1 MNDRLRVGVVGA
13 NGENDRWG
21 AKAHVPAVKALD
33 ELELVAVATSHEDS
47 ARKAQARSGARLAF
61 SNYHDL
67 VHSSEVDIVTVSVKI
82 SMHYQ
87 IVLEALR
94 ANKHVFCEWPLA
106 LDSVQGTEMWACA
119 DRLGL
124 RHAVATQSR
133 FSPGLLFMK
142 QLIEDGEI
150 GDPSFFSLSH
160 HLNSLMVMPSHR
172 WWLLQA
178 EQGGGVIL
186 IATGHA
192 LDAARWIL
200 GDVIA
205 VCGRADTFTKEIQ
218 FTDTKETKPVLALDT
233 ACFGVQM
240 ENGIIGTASTSIG
253 ARGGAGF
260 RFEIQ
265 GTKGRL
271 LAETI
276 GMVQYS
282 SARIWM
288 GNSIGNMKELEIPDE
303 FNTVQGLGLNSAE
316 FHIAQEL
323 RAFAS
328 SIGSSDLFVP
338 NFQQGVS
345 LHQTIEALKRAF
357 NSDSWEIVDTST

>member
-1 MNDRLRVGVVGA
+1 MSNRLRVGVVGA

-21 AKAHVPAVKALD
+21 AKAHVPAIAALE

-47 ARKAQARSGARLAF
+47 ARKAQERSGARLAF

-67 VHSSEVDIVTVSVKI
+67 VKSADIDLVTVSVKI
-82 SMHYQ
+82 SMHHP
-87 IVLEALR
+87 IVLDALK
-94 ANKHVFCEWPLA
+94 AKKHVFCEWPLA
-106 LDSVQGTEMWACA
+106 LDSTQGIEMLNSAENS
-119 DRLGL
+119 GL
-124 RHAVATQSR
+124 KHAVATQSR

-142 QLIEDGEI
+142 QLVDDGEI
-150 GDPSFFSLSH
+150 GDPLFFSLAH
-160 HLNSLMVMPSHR
+160 HLNSLMTMPSHR
-172 WWLLQA
+172 WWLLQS

-192 LDAARWIL
+192 LDIARWIL
-200 GDVIA
+200 GDVTA

-218 FTDTKETKPVLALDT
+218 FTDTKEIRPVLALDT

-240 ENGIIGTASTSIG
+240 SNGIMGTASTSIS
-253 ARGGAGF
+253 ARGGGGF

-271 LAETI
+271 VAETN

-282 SARIWM
+282 TARVWKSTGLGEIQ
-288 GNSIGNMKELEIPDE
+288 ELEVPDSL
-303 FNTVQGLGLNSAE
+303 TGVKGLDSDSAE

-323 RAFAS
+323 RAFTAS
-328 SIGSSDLFVP
+328 IRNGQAFTP
-338 NFQQGVS
+338 GFEEGVS
-345 LHQTIEALKRAF
+345 LHKIIEALKRAF
-357 NSDSWEIVDTST
+357 QSSSWESVEA

>member
-1 MNDRLRVGVVGA
+1 MSSKLRVGVVGA

-21 AKAHVPAVKALD
+21 AKAHIPAIAALE

-47 ARKAQARSGARLAF
+47 ARKAQERSGARLAF

-67 VHSSEVDIVTVSVKI
+67 VQSAEVDLVTVSVKI
-82 SMHYQ
+82 SMHHP
-87 IVLEALR
+87 IVLEALK
-94 ANKHVFCEWPLA
+94 AKKHVFCEWPLA
-106 LDSVQGTEMWACA
+106 LDSGQGTEMLNSAEN
-119 DRLGL
+119 LGL

-133 FSPGLLFMK
+133 FSPGLLFMN
-142 QLIEDGEI
+142 QLVKDGEI
-150 GDPSFFSLSH
+150 GDPLFFSLTH
-160 HLNSLMVMPSHR
+160 HLNSLMTMPSHR
-172 WWLLQA
+172 WWLLQE

-192 LDAARWIL
+192 LDIVRWML
-200 GDVIA
+200 GDVSA

-218 FTDTKETKPVLALDT
+218 FVDTKEIRPVLALDT

-240 ENGIIGTASTSIG
+240 LNGIMGTASTSIS
-253 ARGGAGF
+253 ARGGGGF

-271 LAETI
+271 VAQTS

-282 SARIWM
+282 TARVWK
-288 GNSIGNMKELEIPDE
+288 S
-303 FNTVQGLGLNSAE
+303 TGLGETQELKVPDGLTVVKGLDSDSAE

-323 RAFAS
+323 RTFAS
-328 SIGSSDLFVP
+328 CIQKGQAFTP
-338 NFQQGVS
+338 GFEQGVS
-345 LHQTIEALKRAF
+345 LHKTIEALKRAF
-357 NSDSWEIVDTST
+357 QSSGWERVDV